1 MTNASKTECKN
12 AVVKAS
18 IYTENG
24 LMIDTI
30 EETVDFADSET
41 KTFEKVYNTEALPI
55 GIYPVVLSVVVS
67 DGEAILSESSF
78 NINLINKYQVKFVDY
93 DGTELS
99 VQQVE
104 YGSSAHV
111 PSDPQRP
118 SDAKYSYSFKGWDT
132 DFSSIKTD
140 LIVTALYDQTLNEYT
155 VKFISDGKVISAQ
168 SVKYG
173 NAAVAPENPTK
184 ADDEQYSYTFKG
196 WKKDFGNIV
205 SDLEVEAQFEE
216 HLKTVSDV
224 SVPNSSEPEK
234 EVSSPASEISENSST
249 SSQPESSVPESSVEE
264 SRNNVSTGQS
274 DDISLLLLIFVLSLA
289 IGTVGIM
296 TGKNSYSRRKNK

>member
-1 MTNASKTECKN
+1 MR
-12 AVVKAS
+12 KA
-18 IYTENG
+18 
-24 LMIDTI
+24 
-30 EETVDFADSET
+30 
-41 KTFEKVYNTEALPI
+41 
-55 GIYPVVLSVVVS
+55 VS
-67 DGEAILSESSF
+67 DWLEINAYPF
-78 NINLINKYQVKFVDY
+78 NDIKQV
-93 DGTELS
+93 S
-99 VQQVE
+99 
-104 YGSSAHV
+104 
-111 PSDPQRP
+111 
-118 SDAKYSYSFKGWDT
+118 
-132 DFSSIKTD
+132 
-140 LIVTALYDQTLNEYT
+140 LYFLNRRTSRKETNT

-184 ADDEQYSYTFKG
+184 ADDEQYFYTFKG

-234 EVSSPASEISENSST
+234 EVSSTASEISENSST

-274 DDISLLLLIFVLSLA
+274 DDISLLSLIH
-289 IGTVGIM
+289 I
-296 TGKNSYSRRKNK
+296 

>member
-1 MTNASKTECKN
+1 MYKR
-12 AVVKAS
+12 
-18 IYTENG
+18 
-24 LMIDTI
+24 
-30 EETVDFADSET
+30 
-41 KTFEKVYNTEALPI
+41 
-55 GIYPVVLSVVVS
+55 
-67 DGEAILSESSF
+67 
-78 NINLINKYQVKFVDY
+78 Q
-93 DGTELS
+93 
-99 VQQVE
+99 
-104 YGSSAHV
+104 
-111 PSDPQRP
+111 
-118 SDAKYSYSFKGWDT
+118 
-132 DFSSIKTD
+132 
-140 LIVTALYDQTLNEYT
+140 
-155 VKFISDGKVISAQ
+155 
-168 SVKYG
+168 
-173 NAAVAPENPTK
+173 
-184 ADDEQYSYTFKG
+184 EQYSYTFKG

-216 HLKTVSDV
+216 HLKTVSEV

>member
-1 MTNASKTECKN
+1 MR
-12 AVVKAS
+12 KA
-18 IYTENG
+18 
-24 LMIDTI
+24 
-30 EETVDFADSET
+30 
-41 KTFEKVYNTEALPI
+41 
-55 GIYPVVLSVVVS
+55 VS
-67 DGEAILSESSF
+67 DWLEINAYPF
-78 NINLINKYQVKFVDY
+78 NDIKQV
-93 DGTELS
+93 S
-99 VQQVE
+99 
-104 YGSSAHV
+104 
-111 PSDPQRP
+111 
-118 SDAKYSYSFKGWDT
+118 
-132 DFSSIKTD
+132 
-140 LIVTALYDQTLNEYT
+140 LYFLNRRTSRKETNT